1 MMKKYK
7 PLEEPFMVSAEDR
20 NRIQLMLM
28 RKNDLSCYAREVE
41 EEVYGQEYAPSTCE
55 KEKAEDA
62 KEMYIEALEII
73 ESMTRDLVYNKK
85 LNQEPYVGGFYDER
99 EIYNYGKEKEEWP
112 YWEDPGE
119 EN

>member
-1 MMKKYK
+1 MT
-7 PLEEPFMVSAEDR
+7 AEDAYSLFEAMAEIHGTEA
-20 NRIQLMLM
+20 NLKLW
-28 RKNDLSCYAREVE
+28 SA
-41 EEVYGQEYAPSTCE
+41 TE

-99 EIYNYGKEKEEWP
+99 EIYNYGKEKEDWP